1 MTTSIQAA
9 ITVVMDNILG
19 LEGSILALALGSILG
34 VLVLATTLEALE
46 DSILDTHLVSIHH
59 TRSMA
64 KHYMNTV

>member
-1 MTTSIQAA
+1 MQAA
-9 ITVVMDNILG
+9 AIMVVMDNILG

-59 TRSMA
+59 TRFMA
-64 KHYMNTV
+64 RHYMNTV